1 LAIFGRWIAH
11 YPMERLMSYLDLL
24 NEYRTALA
32 LWSEVR
38 FLYASATPEVIAATS
53 HLKALEDELRLFDK
67 QPALAA

>member
-1 LAIFGRWIAH
+1 MR
-11 YPMERLMSYLDLL
+11 YLELL

-38 FLYASATPEVIAATS
+38 FLYSSETPEVMAATS
-53 HLKALEDELRLFDK
+53 HLKALEGELSLYEK